1 MSMTKPVRST
11 LAFIVVVSFFALAWS
26 ERSPLPSRVE
36 AAADGAATASS
47 ARPSEEEARRLARVL
62 HTSIH
67 STLQHVHH
75 RYYRVDERLPLPAA
89 IIRDVFADL
98 EKEHQ
103 IKLRWLAVEGQ
114 AMRDSHKPTTA
125 FDLEAV
131 KVLSSGKKEF
141 ERVEKGVYER
151 AGAITLINECLKCHV
166 PDRKTTENRT
176 AGLVITIPIR
186 E

>member
-1 MSMTKPVRST
+1 MTKPISRT
-11 LAFIVVVSFFALAWS
+11 LAFALAIFFLAAVSS
-26 ERSPLPSRVE
+26 ERSPLPARVE
-36 AAADGAATASS
+36 AAGDASAAAS
-47 ARPSEEEARRLARVL
+47 AAQPSVEEARRLARVL
-62 HTSIH
+62 HTAIH
-67 STLQHVHH
+67 SALQHVHH

-89 IIRDVFADL
+89 IIRDVFADV

-103 IKLRWLAVEGQ
+103 VKLRWLAVEGQ
-114 AMRDSHKPTTA
+114 AMRESHKARSA

-131 KVLSSGKKEF
+131 KVLSSGKQEF
-141 ERVEKGVYER
+141 ERAEKGVYER
-151 AGAITLINECLKCHV
+151 AGAITLTNECLKCHV